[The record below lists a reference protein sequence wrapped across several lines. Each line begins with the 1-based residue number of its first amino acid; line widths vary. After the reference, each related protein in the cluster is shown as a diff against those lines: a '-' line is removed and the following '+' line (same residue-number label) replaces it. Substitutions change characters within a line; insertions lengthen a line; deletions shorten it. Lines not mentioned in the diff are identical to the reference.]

1 MKGKVCVITG
11 SASGLGLELA
21 KQLALSGATVV
32 LTDNNAPELNA
43 AVSSLES
50 MGSSLA
56 TGRGLDV
63 TDQKDF
69 SSFVSDVLRVHGKI
83 DYFFNNA
90 GIAVSGESRDLEI
103 EHWRRVIDVNLMG
116 VVYGCDLVYK
126 AMVSQGFGHIVN
138 IASLAGLIPFAM
150 NAPYCASKHAVVG
163 LSQTLRIE
171 GEELGVKVSVV
182 CPGFIDTNIYVA
194 TEAVGICHDDLVK
207 GVPFKLVSVEMAVHK
222 ILAGVKKN
230 KALIIF
236 PFYAKFIWW
245 LQRICGA
252 FGLPLARS
260 MVRNFRKLRTSNKNL
275 KKEPCL

>member
-1 MKGKVCVITG
+1 MGDKEMQGKVCVITG
-11 SASGLGLELA
+11 GASGIGLELA
-21 KQLALSGATVV
+21 KQLALSGAIVV
-32 LTDNNAPELNA
+32 LTDSNVPALDA
-43 AVSSLES
+43 AVTAIVSTDGCLV
-50 MGSSLA
+50 
-56 TGRGLDV
+56 TGRHLDV
-63 TDQKDF
+63 TDQKAF
-69 SSFVSDVLRVHGKI
+69 SSCVSEILTQYGKI

-90 GIAVSGESRDLEI
+90 GIAVSGESRDLEV

-116 VVYGCDLVYK
+116 VIYGCELVYK
-126 AMVSQGFGHIVN
+126 AMVLQGFGHIVN

-171 GEELGVKVSVV
+171 GEQLGVKVSAV

-207 GVPFKLVSVEMAVHK
+207 GVPFKLLAVDVAVRN
-222 ILAGVKKN
+222 ILDGVKKN
-230 KALIIF
+230 QALIIF

-260 MVRNFRKLRTSNKNL
+260 MVRDFRKLRSSNK
-275 KKEPCL
+275 K